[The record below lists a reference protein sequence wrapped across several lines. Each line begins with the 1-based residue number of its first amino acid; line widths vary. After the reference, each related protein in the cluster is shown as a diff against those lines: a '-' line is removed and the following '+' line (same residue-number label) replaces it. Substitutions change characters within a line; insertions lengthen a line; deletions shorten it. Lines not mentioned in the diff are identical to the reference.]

1 MSVYQFFAQIGST
14 PETLTE
20 PRVQA
25 IYLLSGLGL
34 LALMLLVLML
44 TRWGQAKPLSKCIA
58 LSMLAHVLLMAYAY
72 GVRLFYDVPVKP
84 REELITV
91 TLISPDDETQD
102 RASPEQVPPW
112 NDFPAE
118 SHMPPEISEPA
129 QRDIADDAPTLD
141 SDEDTAD
148 SKAEDPEPTE
158 PQPPNEQVAPAAE
171 PPQPESPPADP
182 PLPEDPPTTPEEIEP
197 TDDVPEMS
205 DLERLA
211 KEPVESV
218 PERETSAD
226 TLTDVFDGADEVQRL
241 PEVPVPTETPEALVD
256 TQDVTDRT
264 SNELQ
269 KPGADK
275 QTGADDEI
283 PLVPVTV
290 ASASSSADSDSPMIA
305 ATARRPGDGR
315 DLPAAYRA
323 RIASDRAAILE
334 ANGGNARTESSVQAA
349 LTWLAE
355 NQEADG
361 RWDCATH
368 GGGQETRVLGHDRGG
383 AGAEADTAVTGLAVL
398 AFLGAGHTH
407 LEGDYRENV
416 QHALEY
422 LLRIQAK
429 DGDLAGNARTFAR
442 MYCHGMAALA
452 LSEAYAMTG
461 DPRLRPYVDRAI
473 KYTIRTQHLTDG
485 GWRYQPGDPA
495 GDTSQL
501 GWQLMALRSAE
512 LAGIR
517 LPGKARAGMIRF
529 LNSVA
534 AGRRGGL
541 ASYQPRSRATRTM
554 TAEALVCRLF
564 LQLRLRQGA
573 TEEAV
578 AFIMQETPQT
588 GSINL
593 YYWYYA
599 TVALFQIRGSA
610 WEAWNEALQQR
621 LLATQETGGPLA
633 GSWSPNTVWGTYGG
647 RVYSTAM
654 AALCLEVYY
663 RYLPM
668 YAGTH

>member
-1 MSVYQFFAQIGST
+1 MNVHQFFAQITSRPDT
-14 PETLTE
+14 PYE

-91 TLISPDDETQD
+91 TLISPDDEPQD

-112 NDFPAE
+112 NEFPAE
-118 SHMPPEISEPA
+118 SPVPPEISEPA
-129 QRDIADDAPTLD
+129 RRDIAEPPTL
-141 SDEDTAD
+141 ERAEHTAEA
-148 SKAEDPEPTE
+148 KADDPERTE
-158 PQPPNEQVAPAAE
+158 HEPPNEPVTE
-171 PPQPESPPADP
+171 PPQRESPSPDAP
-182 PLPEDPPTTPEEIEP
+182 PPEDPPPSPEQNEP
-197 TDDVPEMS
+197 TDDAPEMPE
-205 DLERLA
+205 LERLA
-211 KEPVESV
+211 VEPTESTLD
-218 PERETSAD
+218 REASAD
-226 TLTDVFDGADEVQRL
+226 TLPDVLAGADEVQRL
-241 PEVPVPTETPEALVD
+241 TDIPVPTETPEALVD
-256 TQDVTDRT
+256 TQDATDW
-264 SNELQ
+264 SNNELP
-269 KPGADK
+269 KPGAD
-275 QTGADDEI
+275 QHAGSHDDEI
-283 PLVPVTV
+283 PLVPVSV
-290 ASASSSADSDSPMIA
+290 ASASSPAGSDSPMIA

-334 ANGGNARTESSVQAA
+334 ANGGNARTESAVQAA
-349 LTWLAE
+349 LAWLAE
-355 NQEADG
+355 NQESDG

-429 DGDLAGNARTFAR
+429 DGGLAGNARTFAR

-461 DPRLRPYVDRAI
+461 DPRLRTYVDRAI

-517 LPGKARAGMIRF
+517 LPGKTRAGMIRF
-529 LNSVA
+529 LKNVA

-541 ASYQPRSRATRTM
+541 ASYQPRSYATRTM

-564 LQLRLRQGA
+564 LRLRVKQDA
-573 TEEAV
+573 IEEAV
-578 AFIMQETPQT
+578 AFLMQETPQT

-621 LLATQETGGPLA
+621 LLATQETTGPLA

-668 YAGTH
+668 YAVTH